1 MAIKIIMLISGLL
14 VCGAGL
20 TCRIKEK
27 NDPEG
32 RNIYTII
39 GLIGLAVAVVF
50 ALLLFL

>member
-1 MAIKIIMLISGLL
+1 MAIKIIMLIIGVL

-20 TCRIKEK
+20 TYRVKEK
-27 NDPEG
+27 NGPEG
-32 RNIYTII
+32 RRIYTII